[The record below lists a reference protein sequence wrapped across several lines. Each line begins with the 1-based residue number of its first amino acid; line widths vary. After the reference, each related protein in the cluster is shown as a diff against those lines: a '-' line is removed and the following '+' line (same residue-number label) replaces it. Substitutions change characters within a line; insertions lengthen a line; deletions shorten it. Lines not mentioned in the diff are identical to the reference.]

1 MNYDAIHRIPWMHGS
16 FWVFVAIIIFA
27 VLAGRQI
34 AAYVTGM
41 LDARTRQV
49 QEALDEAAR
58 LRAEAEAMLADAKA
72 AQEQAKEDART
83 MIENAQI
90 VAARLAS
97 DLAADARSAAKW
109 RERMALERIAA
120 AEASAVHEVRAA
132 AIDIATAASE
142 AVLREHFSAEAD
154 AAMVDAGIAGV
165 PPALRSVI

>member
-1 MNYDAIHRIPWMHGS
+1 MNYDALNAMPWVHGS
-16 FWVFVAIIIFA
+16 FWVFVAILLFA
-27 VLAGRQI
+27 GLTGRKIAGTI
-34 AAYVTGM
+34 TGM

-49 QEALDEAAR
+49 QDALDEAAR
-58 LRAEAEAMLADAKA
+58 LRAEAEGMLEQAKA
-72 AQEQAKEDART
+72 AQEKAKDDART

-90 VAARLAS
+90 TAARLAS

-142 AVLREHFSAEAD
+142 AVLREHFSVEAD
-154 AAMVDAGIAGV
+154 AAMIDAGITGV